1 MIVRDLQPTDLPA
14 AVGLLGQLGYALG
27 EREVRARLEQVLK
40 APGHRVRVAE
50 QAGKVVGLIHVFE
63 RPALEKPCEAIVQA
77 LVVDGTVRGAGIG
90 AALMRDAEE
99 DWAGKRGLASVA
111 LYTRTD
117 RAGAHAFY
125 ETIGYRKANSSH
137 LMRRYL

>member
-1 MIVRDLQPTDLPA
+1 MIVRDLQPADLPA
-14 AVGLLGQLGYALG
+14 AVGLLDQLGYALG

-50 QAGKVVGLIHVFE
+50 QGGKVVGLIHVFE

-90 AALMRDAEE
+90 AALMRDAEG
-99 DWAGKRGLASVA
+99 WAGERGLASVA